1 MDFEHIQHRSECF
14 FLPMVLHQSE
24 CIIQRS
30 GGFAGSAT
38 LEFAALEKE
47 PMPLNTVPK
56 FKTTQSFLGHL
67 INQVSS

>member
-1 MDFEHIQHRSECF
+1 MDFKHIQHRSECF

-38 LEFAALEKE
+38 LEFVCSLGKRADATEQS
-47 PMPLNTVPK
+47 PQIQDNTVILGASY
-56 FKTTQSFLGHL
+56 QSG
-67 INQVSS
+67 Q